1 MARAPETGERDT
13 TSETVPNLPRKSARP
28 RREGRLPLISLVPN
42 LVTILGLCF
51 GLTSIRFTFADR
63 FELAA
68 GLLIFAALLDGLDG
82 MLARRLDAASP
93 FGAELDSLSDFVCF
107 GVAPALLLYHF
118 GLEGLAG
125 MGWLAALFFA
135 ICCCLRLARF
145 NVAAKDETGDKSSF
159 TGVPAPAGAML
170 GIFPVTLYLAD
181 IVDLRALE
189 IVIAGWAVAI
199 GAMMVGRFRTMS
211 LKAMRID
218 RDNAIYVLLGAAVVI
233 GLMLTRIWLF
243 HVGATV
249 LYLALIGWGLARRK
263 RN

>member
-1 MARAPETGERDT
+1 MAGEP
-13 TSETVPNLPRKSARP
+13 SRP
-28 RREGRLPLISLVPN
+28 PREGRLPLLSLVPN
-42 LVTILGLCF
+42 LVTMLGLCF

-68 GLLIFAALLDGLDG
+68 GLLILAALIDGLDG
-82 MLARRLDAASP
+82 LLARRLNAASP

-118 GLEGLAG
+118 GLEGMAG

-145 NVAAKDETGDKSSF
+145 NVAAKDDTGDKTSF

-170 GIFPVTLYLAD
+170 GIFPVTLWLAGFA
-181 IVDLRALE
+181 DLRELQVLIAAWAL
-189 IVIAGWAVAI
+189 AV
-199 GAMMVGRFRTMS
+199 GAMMIARFRTMS

-218 RDNAIYVLLGAAVVI
+218 RDNAVWVLLGAALVI

-243 HVGATV
+243 HVTAS
-249 LYLALIGWGLARRK
+249 LIYLGLLGWGLARAR
-263 RN
+263 RRAA